1 MTRCHWPDNPAN
13 GIHAEARALAKSPG
27 GNVTRSD
34 VAKAAGTSVAVV
46 SYVMNNGPRPV
57 AEATRLRVLEAIKQT
72 GYRPNAVARALASGS
87 TKTFGLIVP
96 NISNPFV
103 ASMAHML
110 LQESLDHGHVM
121 LLGDAGDDRKRELEL
136 IQGLLNRQVDGL
148 FYTSVDRHPYIDVI
162 QASGTP
168 LVMLDR
174 VEPRPGVSMLRVNE
188 REASRQVTEH
198 LLSHGYQQVGM
209 ISGPLEMLNAQDRI
223 QGWRDAMAEKGL
235 PVDEAL
241 IFPAS
246 YSRQGGYDAAKHMLA
261 SGKVPR
267 ALFTSNE
274 GQAIGCIRAFSEH
287 GLRVPQ
293 DVALVCFNGTDQSAF
308 HVPTLTTVRQ
318 PLREMARSAI
328 AMLKNWDGEAQ
339 LAEFPH
345 HLEIGESCG
354 CPLTQQK

>member
-1 MTRCHWPDNPAN
+1 
-13 GIHAEARALAKSPG
+13 
-27 GNVTRSD
+27 VTRSD

-46 SYVMNNGPRPV
+46 SYVINNGPRPV
-57 AEATRLRVLEAIKQT
+57 AEATRLRVLAAIEQT

-87 TKTFGLIVP
+87 TKTFGLVVP
-96 NISNPFV
+96 NIANPFV
-103 ASMAHML
+103 ASMAHVL
-110 LQESLDHGHVM
+110 LQESLNHGHVM
-121 LLGDAGDDRKRELEL
+121 LLGDAGDDRQRELEL

-148 FYTSVDRHPYIDVI
+148 FYTSVDRHPYIDMI

-174 VEPRPGVSMLRVNE
+174 IEPRPGVSMLCVNE
-188 REASRQVTEH
+188 REAARQVTAH
-198 LLSHGYQQVGM
+198 LLSHGYQQAGM

-223 QGWRDAMAEKGL
+223 QGWRDAMAEHGL

-241 IFPAS
+241 IFPAN
-246 YSRQGGYDAAKHMLA
+246 YSRQGGYDATKRMIAAHR
-261 SGKVPR
+261 VPR

-274 GQAIGCIRAFSEH
+274 GQAIGCIRALSEQ

-293 DVALVCFNGTDQSAF
+293 DVALVCFNGTEQSAF

-328 AMLKNWDGEAQ
+328 TMLKNWDGNAK

-354 CPLTQQK
+354 CQQPHQK